1 MEKDG
6 YVMKCAICKEEFKQK
21 DMMSY
26 STGSRT
32 HWLCWTCWKAGQGE
46 AAGVEVER
54 KRKAKKEAR
63 KRK

>member
-1 MEKDG
+1 
-6 YVMKCAICKEEFKQK
+6 MKRECAICHREFDEH
-21 DMMSY
+21 DMETVN
-26 STGSRT
+26 TGRV

-54 KRKAKKEAR
+54 KRKAKKEAN

>member
-1 MEKDG
+1 
-6 YVMKCAICKEEFKQK
+6 MKRICECCGLEHDDKW
-21 DMMSY
+21 MMSY
-26 STGSRT
+26 NSGLRT

-54 KRKAKKEAR
+54 KRKAKKEAN